1 MWKSSGCRFFTLF
14 LVVLFCLIMSE
25 PCSSQDKPEE
35 FIEPYELAKEETFY
49 IKGLFLKEVPLEE
62 SPVPASVYERDFL
75 ERFGFKNLRHF
86 LDYLPSFY
94 LTSGYGERSITFR
107 GFRGFASASVL
118 FLEDGFRITSPDYES
133 LPLDWA
139 YPFLDVER
147 VELMYGAGGSIY
159 GAGSFSG
166 VVNLERRYHPKE
178 KEASLTL
185 GEIGETRAF
194 FKLSQPPISLSGYL
208 VERGAERIDGA
219 KSYEVDTARS
229 LSGKVF
235 LGNTEVSFLLAEEET
250 LIERRMDGSP
260 NISPDL
266 KGLLGNKLK
275 VRFYS
280 LGLKRKGFLGEW
292 KWTIKPSVS
301 VLEAEIPSY
310 TTIHYLPAFK
320 NYLKPQRWDFTACA
334 SKNFKGWDLT
344 LGTQWQLRRLK
355 SYHIDFYYGLSACPC
370 PFPDDDD
377 LLYAFFFS
385 TAKTFGKA
393 SLHFG
398 GRYERYEDY
407 PGRFIPRLGFS
418 YKLSPNLSFLLSYT
432 EGVNIPSFYH
442 QKDRTII
449 FPGGRSYSF
458 RKLSLEEEKTLQA
471 SLVYAVGRSI
481 FLRNTLFYQVQKD
494 RIWHDP
500 QVLTAINLPKFS
512 VSGFESELKLRLREH
527 LVFLNLTLFKVE
539 EDKPIPFIY
548 DGKYIA
554 GIPRLMLKGGF
565 SFRLP
570 LPYEAYLSPSFKV
583 IGNTKTKDGEG
594 VSPYSV
600 VDLYLLFKPKPYF
613 DLGFRVENLFDK
625 HYKRA
630 GGWSKGVPWEGRRAS
645 FDLNFRF

>member
-1 MWKSSGCRFFTLF
+1 MWKSKGGSFFILF
-14 LVVLFCLIMSE
+14 LVVLFCLIVSE

-49 IKGLFLKEVPLEE
+49 SKGLFLKEVPLEE
-62 SPVPASVYERDFL
+62 SPVPASVYEREFL
-75 ERFGFKNLRHF
+75 ERFGFKNLRDF
-86 LDYLPSFY
+86 LDYLPSYY

-107 GFRGFASASVL
+107 GFRSLTSASVL

-147 VELMYGAGGSIY
+147 IELMYGAGGSIY

-166 VVNLERRYHPKE
+166 VVNLERRYNPKE

-185 GEIGETRAF
+185 GELGETRAF
-194 FKLSQPPISLSGYL
+194 FKLSQGPISLSGYH
-208 VERGAERIDGA
+208 VERGAERINGA

-229 LSGKVF
+229 LSGKLF

-250 LIERRMDGSP
+250 LIERKIDGSP
-260 NISPDL
+260 DISPQL

-280 LGLKRKGFLGEW
+280 LGLKREGFLGEW

-301 VLEAEIPSY
+301 VLEAEIPFY
-310 TTIHYLPAFK
+310 TTNSSFPAYK
-320 NYLKPQRWDFTACA
+320 NYLKPQRWDFTAYA
-334 SKNFKGWDLT
+334 SRNFKGWDLT
-344 LGTQWQLRRLK
+344 LGTEWQLRRLN
-355 SYHIDFYYGLSACPC
+355 SYHTDFYVGIRAFSYA
-370 PFPDDDD
+370 FPDDDD

-385 TAKTFGKA
+385 TAKTFGRA
-393 SLHFG
+393 SLHLG

-418 YKLSPNLSFLLSYT
+418 YKLSPNLSFVLSYT

-442 QKDRTII
+442 QKNRSV
-449 FPGGRSYSF
+449 GSYSF
-458 RKLSLEEEKTLQA
+458 RKLSLEKEKTLQA
-471 SLVYAVGRSI
+471 SLVYAASKGI

-494 RIWHDP
+494 RIWRDP
-500 QVLTAINLPKFS
+500 QVQAEINLPKFS

-527 LVFLNLTLFKVE
+527 LAFLNLTLFKVE

-554 GIPRLMLKGGF
+554 GIPRFMLKGGF

-583 IGNTKTKDGEG
+583 IGNTKAKDGEG

-600 VDLYLLFKPKPYF
+600 FDFYLLFKPKPFF

-625 HYKRA
+625 HYQRA
-630 GGWSKGVPWEGRRAS
+630 GGGSKGVPWEGRRTS
-645 FDLNFRF
+645 FDLNFKF

>member
-1 MWKSSGCRFFTLF
+1 MWKSRGCRFFTLF
-14 LVVLFCLIMSE
+14 LVVLFCLIVSE

-35 FIEPYELAKEETFY
+35 FIEPYKLAKEETFY

-62 SPVPASVYERDFL
+62 SPVPASVYKRDFL
-75 ERFGFKNLRHF
+75 ERFGFKNLRNF

-107 GFRGFASASVL
+107 GFRSLTSASVL

-133 LPLDWA
+133 LPIDWA

-147 VELMYGAGGSIY
+147 VEIMYGAGGSIY

-166 VVNLERRYHPKE
+166 VVNLERRYSPKE

-185 GEIGETRAF
+185 GELGETRAF
-194 FKLSQPPISLSGYL
+194 FKLSQGPISLSGYH

-260 NISPDL
+260 DISPDL

-275 VRFYS
+275 VKFYS
-280 LGLKRKGFLGEW
+280 FGLKREGFLGERN
-292 KWTIKPSVS
+292 WTIKPSVS
-301 VLEAEIPSY
+301 VLEAEIPLYTSY
-310 TTIHYLPAFK
+310 FSAYK
-320 NYLKPQRWDFTACA
+320 NYLKPQRWDFTAYA
-334 SKNFKGWDLT
+334 SRNFKGWDLT

-355 SYHIDFYYGLSACPC
+355 SYRIDFYHGLSACPR

-407 PGRFIPRLGFS
+407 PGKFIPRLGFS
-418 YKLSPNLSFLLSYT
+418 YKLSPNLSFVLSYT

-442 QKDRTII
+442 QKDRTINCTR
-449 FPGGRSYSF
+449 GRSYSF
-458 RKLSLEEEKTLQA
+458 RKLSLEKEKTLQA
-471 SLVYAVGRSI
+471 SLVYATSKGI
-481 FLRNTLFYQVQKD
+481 FLRNTFYSI
-494 RIWHDP
+494 RCRR
-500 QVLTAINLPKFS
+500 TG
-512 VSGFESELKLRLREH
+512 SGMILK
-527 LVFLNLTLFKVE
+527 
-539 EDKPIPFIY
+539 
-548 DGKYIA
+548 
-554 GIPRLMLKGGF
+554 
-565 SFRLP
+565 
-570 LPYEAYLSPSFKV
+570 
-583 IGNTKTKDGEG
+583 
-594 VSPYSV
+594 
-600 VDLYLLFKPKPYF
+600 FKP
-613 DLGFRVENLFDK
+613 R
-625 HYKRA
+625 
-630 GGWSKGVPWEGRRAS
+630 
-645 FDLNFRF
+645 